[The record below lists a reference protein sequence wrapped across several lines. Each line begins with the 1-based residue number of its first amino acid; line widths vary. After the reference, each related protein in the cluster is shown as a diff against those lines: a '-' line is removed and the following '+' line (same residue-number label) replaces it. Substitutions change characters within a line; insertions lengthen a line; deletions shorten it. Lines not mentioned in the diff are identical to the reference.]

1 LSEVKIMVLNI
12 LKVLIAILIASTMTG
27 ALPPSVQPVFVDIQ
41 SDQQQIQTVV
51 VQQLTT
57 PGLPTDAN
65 PRMTHVAIIENYAIA
80 GWLLGEGGGEML
92 LTKKAGKWQVITGGG
107 GAMNTNTLVEKGVP
121 ENIASQLVQQYQ
133 KQWQKRGQ

>member
-1 LSEVKIMVLNI
+1 MILIVL
-12 LKVLIAILIASTMTG
+12 KALIAILIASTMAG
-27 ALPPSVQPVFVDIQ
+27 ILPPSVQPVFAAIQ

-51 VQQLTT
+51 VHQLTT
-57 PGLPTDAN
+57 PGLPANAN
-65 PRMTHVAIIENYAIA
+65 PRTTHIAIVENYAIA

-92 LTKKAGKWQVITGGG
+92 LTQKAGKWQVITGGG

-133 KQWQKRGQ
+133 KQSQKRGR